1 MIAGGELRISLQ
13 DALRYAM
20 ARNLEILSG
29 AYDPLIANEAVTAAD
44 GLFDTLLTA
53 GFEASRIETP
63 SNIVFQTSDVTRDET
78 VTGYVGASRRMRNG
92 GHLAVL
98 FRADRIFTNSDI
110 ASSNPTT
117 GGTAEL
123 EYVQPL
129 LRGAGYVATA
139 DVRRARNGA
148 RSADYT
154 QRALVDDVLLR
165 TEIAY
170 WNLVFARG
178 NTEARRKSEQVAREL
193 LDQTKIRFDAK
204 VATVLDLADAR
215 AGHESRRGDRIGSEG
230 LEGQLED
237 ALRALIFPFEGAR
250 NLRLRILPTD
260 DPRALPGSE
269 KPDAGQEER
278 YVSQA
283 VRARP
288 ELLAAHADL
297 ENRDIDIETAR
308 DELKPQL
315 DLVGRLS
322 TSGLEGAGWNAFEDT
337 LTGEATGAAVGIAFS
352 VYLGRRT
359 AWANVRSADWS
370 RRQTA
375 LRLREL
381 ENRVVQEVRFALREL
396 STARS
401 RGVAAAE
408 ELSAAREALDG
419 EQLKERNGEST
430 PFRVLEKEDLVT
442 QAAVREDRSAADV
455 RIATA
460 RLWRAIGLL
469 ADARGLR

>member
-1 MIAGGELRISLQ
+1 VGGELRISLE

-20 ARNLEILSG
+20 ARNLEILAGSF
-29 AYDPLIANEAVTAAD
+29 DPLIANEAVTAAD

-53 GFEASRIETP
+53 GFEASRVETP
-63 SNIVFQTSDVTRDET
+63 SNIVFQTSDTTRDET
-78 VTGYVGASRRMRNG
+78 FSGYVGASRRMRNG
-92 GHLAVL
+92 GQLSVV

-110 ASSNPTT
+110 ASRNPSAM
-117 GGTAEL
+117 GTAEI

-148 RSADYT
+148 RAADHG
-154 QRALVDDVLLR
+154 QRALVEDVLLR

-170 WNLVFARG
+170 WNLVFARA
-178 NTEARRKSEQVAREL
+178 NTEARRKSEQVASEL

-215 AGHESRRGDRIGSEG
+215 AGLESRRGDRIGSEG

-250 NLRLRILPTD
+250 DLRLHILPTE
-260 DPRALPGSE
+260 DPRAVPGSE
-269 KPDAGQEER
+269 SADPSQEER
-278 YVSQA
+278 YVTQA
-283 VRARP
+283 VRGRP
-288 ELLAAHADL
+288 EILAALADL
-297 ENRDIDIETAR
+297 ENRDIDMETAR

-322 TSGLEGAGWNAFEDT
+322 TSGLDWGGWNAFEDT
-337 LTGEATGAAVGIAFS
+337 VSGEGTSAGVGIALS

-359 AWANVRSADWS
+359 AWANVRSAEWS

-396 STARS
+396 QTARS
-401 RGVAAAE
+401 RRVAAAE
-408 ELSAAREALDG
+408 ELKAAREALEG
-419 EQLKERNGEST
+419 EQLRERNGEST

-460 RLWRAIGLL
+460 RLWRAVGLL